1 MNSSFLLLS
10 EFLTVLFAHIAVGI
24 FAMPL
29 KYSKR
34 VSVLVWG
41 CWGLVQFVL
50 LSVTSR
56 VTLPWGL
63 TFLISFF
70 STYIGQ
76 YLLFFILSEGR
87 VIEKLFIML
96 TYSNFFCIYM
106 GAITA
111 LIGSFPSSPP
121 LVSVIMRFLLLGAI
135 VLFFLKELCPMYRE
149 SANKIKKGMWSLIFA
164 NIIFLLAIVSLS
176 VYPIKLTSITAPQ
189 FLPFVLLSAVV
200 LAVYPVFFRSIE
212 HMAALAHEKSE
223 RLNADLLA
231 AQVASQEREVAA
243 AKQMRHDLRH
253 HNQQILAL
261 LEAEEYAALRE
272 YLIASTEQI
281 DSSKL
286 LRFCENE
293 TVNNVLRVY
302 AKKAQ
307 ESNIKMDIVAL
318 AEKDLPIASNDIVTI
333 LANIVENAYN
343 GARASKQNEPYISV
357 SISRKHGRFIIRCKN
372 ACKSSLT
379 FEDEMPDDLRG
390 IGVSSI
396 TSAVNKYGGNCRF
409 TAKNGEFSCVV
420 IIEI

>member
-34 VSVLVWG
+34 ISALVWG

-135 VLFFLKELCPMYRE
+135 VLFFLKALCPMYRE
-149 SANKIKKGMWSLIFA
+149 AANKIK
-164 NIIFLLAIVSLS
+164 
-176 VYPIKLTSITAPQ
+176 
-189 FLPFVLLSAVV
+189 
-200 LAVYPVFFRSIE
+200 
-212 HMAALAHEKSE
+212 
-223 RLNADLLA
+223 
-231 AQVASQEREVAA
+231 
-243 AKQMRHDLRH
+243 
-253 HNQQILAL
+253 
-261 LEAEEYAALRE
+261 
-272 YLIASTEQI
+272 
-281 DSSKL
+281 
-286 LRFCENE
+286 
-293 TVNNVLRVY
+293 
-302 AKKAQ
+302 
-307 ESNIKMDIVAL
+307 
-318 AEKDLPIASNDIVTI
+318 
-333 LANIVENAYN
+333 
-343 GARASKQNEPYISV
+343 
-357 SISRKHGRFIIRCKN
+357 
-372 ACKSSLT
+372 
-379 FEDEMPDDLRG
+379 
-390 IGVSSI
+390 
-396 TSAVNKYGGNCRF
+396 
-409 TAKNGEFSCVV
+409 
-420 IIEI
+420 